1 MPGDWSDEDL
11 LKSSAEVAPPAPRR
25 RRVGIGIAVV
35 ALVAAAAVAWYAG
48 FGNWTSGE
56 SPVTAV
62 DPTRTATAADRP
74 LGNDPFS
81 VVVPPL
87 DESDAV
93 VAELLAKLS
102 THPRV
107 AAWLATKG
115 LIRNFAVVVT
125 NVAEGRA
132 PASLVPALRPAST
145 FNVVQRGTATY
156 MDPASYERYTP
167 LADAVA
173 SVDPAG
179 SARLYAT
186 LKPRIEEAYRELGV
200 EEPLFDHAL
209 ERSIVLLL
217 KTPVIETPIAV
228 TPDGIGYAFADARLE
243 GLTPAQKQ
251 LLRMG
256 PQNTRTIQR
265 TLRAIGLALGIP
277 SDRLPVVN

>member
-1 MPGDWSDEDL
+1 
-11 LKSSAEVAPPAPRR
+11 
-25 RRVGIGIAVV
+25 
-35 ALVAAAAVAWYAG
+35 
-48 FGNWTSGE
+48 
-56 SPVTAV
+56 
-62 DPTRTATAADRP
+62 
-74 LGNDPFS
+74 
-81 VVVPPL
+81 
-87 DESDAV
+87 
-93 VAELLAKLS
+93 
-102 THPRV
+102 
-107 AAWLATKG
+107 
-115 LIRNFAVVVT
+115 
-125 NVAEGRA
+125 
-132 PASLVPALRPAST
+132 
-145 FNVVQRGTATY
+145 

-217 KTPVIETPIAV
+217 KTPVIEGPVAV

-243 GLTPAQKQ
+243 GLTAAQKQ

-277 SDRLPVVN
+277 PDRLPVVN